1 MALGLKEMLIIGGR
15 VPVPPTT
22 SEAVLLIAPV
32 PPSLEVTFPVWLLYV
47 PAVPA
52 VTCTPVWQDAPAAS
66 VTPERLSEV
75 EPAPVPV
82 KVPPQELNGV
92 EPTTVRP
99 PVSVSESAIP
109 VSVVA
114 PLGFWMKMTSVLSP
128 PTAMAVGLN
137 ETVTTGD

>member
-1 MALGLKEMLIIGGR
+1 MLIVGGR
-15 VPVPPTT
+15 IPVPPTT

-32 PPSLEVTFPVWLLYV
+32 PPSFEVTFPVWLLYV

-82 KVPPQELNGV
+82 KVPPQVFVTLD
-92 EPTTVRP
+92 PITVRP
-99 PVSVSESAIP
+99 PVRASESAIP
-109 VSVVA
+109 VSVVP
-114 PLGFWMKMTSVLSP
+114 PLGFWMKKTSVAFP